1 MNKLLVAVFDTEAAA
16 DAGLN
21 ALRALHTAGDI
32 TLYATSVLVRHADGT
47 VGVRQTRGT
56 GPIGTVSGLALG
68 SLIGLLGGP
77 VGVAV
82 GAATG
87 TAVGAIRDFWV
98 AGVGLD
104 FIEAALLH
112 LKPGKV
118 ALVAEVE
125 EEWVVPIDAALE
137 AAGGQVFRRS
147 RTEVAAAHFDHDV
160 ATFKA
165 ELASLD
171 AEASHAT
178 GVAKTRLQTRLATT
192 KAGLDAAVH
201 RAEERLDALKQ
212 DAAAKAESLER
223 QLDQAEGDARAR
235 IDDRL
240 KRLKAG
246 QHARGAKLGQAWHL
260 TKEALTP

>member
-32 TLYATSVLVRHADGT
+32 TLYATGVLVRGADGT
-47 VGVRQTRGT
+47 VSVRQTRGT

-77 VGVAV
+77 AGVAI

-87 TAVGAIRDFWV
+87 TVAGAIRDFWT

-104 FIEAALLH
+104 FIEVALQH

-125 EEWVVPIDAALE
+125 EEWVIPIDAALE

-147 RTEVAAAHFDHDV
+147 RTE
-160 ATFKA
+160 
-165 ELASLD
+165 EIGRASC
-171 AEASHAT
+171 
-178 GVAKTRLQTRLATT
+178 R
-192 KAGLDAAVH
+192 
-201 RAEERLDALKQ
+201 ERVL
-212 DAAAKAESLER
+212 
-223 QLDQAEGDARAR
+223 
-235 IDDRL
+235 
-240 KRLKAG
+240 
-246 QHARGAKLGQAWHL
+246 H
-260 TKEALTP
+260 TV